1 MSRVPRKWCAT
12 EDNKVDQL
20 NSSLERFNT
29 LVQEKLSSDVLEQFR
44 GGPMQFSHVMEVACV
59 SWMNEIPGKWT
70 IQYGGFHKWWY
81 PQIIHLSRIFH
92 SKPSVLEVPPF

>member
-1 MSRVPRKWCAT
+1 MSGVPRKWCAT

-29 LVQEKLSSDVLEQFR
+29 LVQEKLSSAVLEQFR

-59 SWMNEIPGKWT
+59 ILDERDTWKVD
-70 IQYGGFHKWWY
+70 Y
-81 PQIIHLSRIFH
+81 PIWRF
-92 SKPSVLEVPPF
+92 P